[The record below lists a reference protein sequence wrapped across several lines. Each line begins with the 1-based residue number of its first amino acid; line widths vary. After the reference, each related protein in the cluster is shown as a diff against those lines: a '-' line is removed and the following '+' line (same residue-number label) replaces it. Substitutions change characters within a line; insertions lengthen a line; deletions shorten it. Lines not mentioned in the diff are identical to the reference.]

1 MSNGDKFSAVIERAK
16 EAFGVKSDAALA
28 EAIGLKATA
37 FNNRKK
43 TGSIPYDELIA
54 AAQPRN
60 VDITW
65 LLTGIGVAAQA
76 MVDSNDPLAMRK
88 RKLKD
93 MIDQADNP
101 KTLDAVQNDLE
112 RDEQYRE
119 LKREMADLRRQVQGQ
134 QTQRVRHAA

>member
-1 MSNGDKFSAVIERAK
+1 
-16 EAFGVKSDAALA
+16 
-28 EAIGLKATA
+28 
-37 FNNRKK
+37 
-43 TGSIPYDELIA
+43 
-54 AAQPRN
+54 
-60 VDITW
+60 
-65 LLTGIGVAAQA
+65 
-76 MVDSNDPLAMRK
+76 
-88 RKLKD
+88 

>member
-1 MSNGDKFSAVIERAK
+1 MA
-16 EAFGVKSDAALA
+16 
-28 EAIGLKATA
+28 
-37 FNNRKK
+37 
-43 TGSIPYDELIA
+43 
-54 AAQPRN
+54 
-60 VDITW
+60 
-65 LLTGIGVAAQA
+65 
-76 MVDSNDPLAMRK
+76 VDSNDPLAMRK